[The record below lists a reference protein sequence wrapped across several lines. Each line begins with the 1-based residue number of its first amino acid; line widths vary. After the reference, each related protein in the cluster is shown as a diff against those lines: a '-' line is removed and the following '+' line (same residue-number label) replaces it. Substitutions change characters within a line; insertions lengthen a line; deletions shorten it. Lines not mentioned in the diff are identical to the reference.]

1 MEKQYYYN
9 ASNGQIYSSAQMLG
23 LFGINTETTSLQI
36 LNLDG
41 FYPVQDSSPDFDL
54 AIYNSTFV
62 WALTPIT
69 GGQGAIRV
77 YSPVPKPL
85 PEAKIGA
92 TREAKEQSGE
102 AAEFVRSESGLDIDI
117 LTAVASQAPVD
128 RPARFQAELDLL
140 TAISDDL
147 SDTLDLIDAATTV
160 DQINDILHPT
170 PGGILFTGRGTGGVN
185 ENLIESYFVDF
196 EPGSLGITEA
206 DTELYIPGSGTV
218 ISYGSGGAGKFAAT
232 PNAFAVGNYV
242 MQVRVTATGQVVGN
256 DIQVPYNPS
265 GENRTF

>member
-1 MEKQYYYN
+1 MGYY
-9 ASNGQIYSSAQMLG
+9 YSSATGKTYSSYQMRA
-23 LFGINTETTSLQI
+23 LFGINTNTFTI
-36 LNLDG
+36 ANLNARG

-54 AIYNSTFV
+54 AIYNSTSV

-77 YSPVPKPL
+77 YSPVAKPL

-92 TREAKEQSGE
+92 AQEAKEQAGAE
-102 AAEFVRSESGLDIDI
+102 AEAVCAECGLVIEI
-117 LTAVASQAPVD
+117 LTAVASQDPLN

-147 SDTLDLIDAATTV
+147 SNTLDLIDAATTV
-160 DQINDILHPT
+160 DQLNDILHPI

-206 DTELYIPGSGTV
+206 DTELFIPANSTV
-218 ISYGSGGAGKFAAT
+218 IAYGSGGPGKFAAT
-232 PNAFAVGNYV
+232 PNAFAVGDYV
-242 MQVRVTATGQVVGN
+242 MQVRVAATGQVIGN

-265 GENRTF
+265 GENRAF

>member
-1 MEKQYYYN
+1 
-9 ASNGQIYSSAQMLG
+9 
-23 LFGINTETTSLQI
+23 
-36 LNLDG
+36 
-41 FYPVQDSSPDFDL
+41 
-54 AIYNSTFV
+54 
-62 WALTPIT
+62 
-69 GGQGAIRV
+69 
-77 YSPVPKPL
+77 
-85 PEAKIGA
+85 
-92 TREAKEQSGE
+92 
-102 AAEFVRSESGLDIDI
+102 
-117 LTAVASQAPVD
+117 
-128 RPARFQAELDLL
+128 
-140 TAISDDL
+140 
-147 SDTLDLIDAATTV
+147 LDLIDAATTV